1 MVLLWATHREA
12 IMKVGANTVVT
23 ISYDVYREDGE
34 IVESSGLSGPVTFVH
49 GNSKILRSLDQKM
62 EGMENGQEATF
73 EFTPEQAFGRPE
85 DGPTKLIARKEFPA
99 GTDLKVGARFEAGI
113 PGGQKITL
121 LVLSATEDAVQVRM
135 IHPLA
140 GQKIAMTIKILGVRL
155 ATKEERTT
163 GNAMP
168 SRA

>member
-1 MVLLWATHREA
+1 
-12 IMKVGANTVVT
+12 MKVGANTVVKL
-23 ISYDVYREDGE
+23 SYDLYREDGE
-34 IVESSGLSGPVTFVH
+34 IIESSGLSGPVSFVH
-49 GNSKILRSLDQKM
+49 GHSKILRSLDEKI
-62 EGMENGQEATF
+62 EGMQSGQEATF

-85 DGPTKLIARKEFPA
+85 DGPTKLISRKEFPA

-121 LVLSATEDAVQVRM
+121 LVLEAREDAVLVRM

-140 GQKIAMTIKILGVRL
+140 GQKIAMSIQILGVRL
-155 ATKEERTT
+155 ATHEERTT
-163 GNAMP
+163 GNALP